1 MCPLPTSVCWRTPL
15 LPLAR
20 QQVRKY
26 RKNNNKV
33 YKESDDMIVGIQS
46 KLFACCYLKCLCGCV
61 CVCVYGFLV
70 DSFMLLRV
78 FGSFAYGTRKEMRK
92 VSLVGAELRKVELS
106 SVRPRSFSL
115 TCVDC
120 I

>member
-1 MCPLPTSVCWRTPL
+1 M
-15 LPLAR
+15 
-20 QQVRKY
+20 
-26 RKNNNKV
+26 
-33 YKESDDMIVGIQS
+33 
-46 KLFACCYLKCLCGCV
+46 
-61 CVCVYGFLV
+61 CVCVYDFLV

-92 VSLVGAELRKVELS
+92 VSLVDAELRKVELS

-120 I
+120 IEECAVVYLGMSEVPGRKK